1 MPATKIMLIRHA
13 EKPSDDG
20 SVAGVSP
27 AGQTDPDALVV
38 RGWQRAGA
46 LVRFFAPLHGAFAD
60 QRLATPDVIFAS
72 SVAKHGKSWRPKQT
86 VLELA
91 SALRLTL
98 DLRFAK
104 GDEAGLVESATAANG
119 RVLIAW
125 EHEAIPDIANR
136 ILGSNTICPQK
147 WPPLRFDIV
156 WIFDR
161 LGNGWSFA
169 QVPQLLLSGDSPQPI

>member
-1 MPATKIMLIRHA
+1 MPVTKIMLIRHA

-20 SVAGVSP
+20 SVAGISST
-27 AGQTDPDALVV
+27 GQLDPEALVV

-46 LVRFFAPLHGAFAD
+46 LVRFFAPLHGPFTD

-72 SVAKHGKSWRPKQT
+72 AVAKHSKSSRPQQT

-91 SALRLTL
+91 SALKLKL
-98 DLRFAK
+98 DLSFAK
-104 GDEAGLVESATAANG
+104 GNEAGLVQSAIAASG
-119 RVLIAW
+119 CVLIAW

-136 ILGSNTICPQK
+136 ILGSSTICPQK
-147 WPPLRFDIV
+147 WPGSRFDVV
-156 WIFDR
+156 WIFER
-161 LGNGWSFA
+161 QGNGWSFA